1 MRTIPVVSGDDRI
14 RLMGRLDATQK
25 PIALDWTGTGAEVL
39 LRGSNLWARLEAPV
53 ASPVMW
59 MIVLADG
66 HPVTRFPVQKGCRSY
81 PLLLGM
87 DADKTRLVTL
97 MKETQCMPDSPEA
110 TVLLHSFRSDGEL
123 LPVPPRSRLIE
134 FVGDSLTSGEGA
146 LAPNG
151 NDEWITP
158 WFTAWGNYPFV
169 TAEKLNA
176 DFRILSQSGY
186 GVCWDWQ
193 HEKSGNM
200 SDGYE
205 KTVGVLSG
213 PAAEARGCTKS
224 WTFDP
229 QPDIVCVRLTT
240 NDQNGMNMKQSFNAD
255 KETVITGCQS
265 LLRTIRRR
273 NPSAKIVWILPSSDC
288 HPEVAAEAV
297 TRCLAEG
304 MENLFTVTLPD
315 YGPDDMGARFH
326 PNARWNR
333 AAGLIL
339 ADKLAAL

>member
-39 LRGSNLWARLEAPV
+39 FRGSALWARLEAPV
-53 ASPVMW
+53 AAPVMW

-66 HPVTRFPVQKGCRSY
+66 RPVARFPVQKGCRAY

-87 DADKTRLVTL
+87 DAEKTRLVTL

-110 TVLLHSFRSDGEL
+110 TVLLHSFRTDGEL

-169 TAEKLNA
+169 VAEKLDA

-186 GVCWDWQ
+186 GVCWSWE
-193 HEKSGNM
+193 HNPAGNM

-213 PAAEARGCTKS
+213 KAAEARGCTKPWS
-224 WTFDP
+224 FDP
-229 QPDIVCVRLTT
+229 QPDTVCIRLTT
-240 NDQNGMNMKQSFNAD
+240 NDQNGMNMKQSFDAD

-265 LLRTIRRR
+265 LIRTVRRR
-273 NPSAKIVWILPSSDC
+273 NPAAKIVWILPSTDC
-288 HPEVAAEAV
+288 HPELAAEAV
-297 TRCLAEG
+297 SRCLAEG
-304 MENLFTVTLPD
+304 MENLFTVNLPD

-333 AAGLIL
+333 NAGLIL
-339 ADKLAAL
+339 AEKLSAL

>member
-1 MRTIPVVSGDDRI
+1 MRTIPVVPGDDRI

-39 LRGSNLWARLEAPV
+39 FRGSALWARLEAPV

-66 HPVTRFPVQKGCRSY
+66 HPVARFPVQKGCRAY

-87 DADKTRLVTL
+87 DAEKTRLVTL

-110 TVLLHSFRSDGEL
+110 TVLLHSFRTDGEL

-169 TAEKLNA
+169 VAEKLNA

-186 GVCWDWQ
+186 GVCWSWE
-193 HEKSGNM
+193 HNPAGNM

-213 PAAEARGCTKS
+213 KAAEARGCTKPWS
-224 WTFDP
+224 FDP
-229 QPDIVCVRLTT
+229 QPDIVCIRLTT
-240 NDQNGMNMKQSFNAD
+240 NDQNGMNMKQSFDAD
-255 KETVITGCQS
+255 RETVITGCQA
-265 LLRTIRRR
+265 LIRTVRRR
-273 NPSAKIVWILPSSDC
+273 NPAAKIVWILPSTDC

-304 MENLFTVTLPD
+304 MENLFAVTLPD

-333 AAGLIL
+333 NAGLIL
-339 ADKLAAL
+339 AEKLAAL